1 MNEPQTRIY
10 EFGEFRL
17 DAVKRLLLQGEEISP
32 LMPKAFET
40 LLYLVRNGG
49 RVIDKDELMRE
60 VWTDTIVEENNLS
73 QNISILRRVLGEKKS
88 EHRFIVTVPGKG
100 FKFVAEVRAV
110 NESSADAPLKTI
122 AVLPFKPLVAENRNE
137 ALELGMADTLIAKLG
152 GEEIVVRP
160 FSAVR
165 HYASIGQEDSLLAA
179 RQLGVNAVLEGT
191 IHTAGDRIRVSA
203 RLVCGD
209 AGRQLWAGQF
219 DEKFDDIF
227 AVQDLIAERVAAA
240 LHIRLTG
247 EDKTRSTENVEA
259 YQFYVKGRV
268 HTEMLLLPELRKAIG
283 YFERA
288 IALDPNYALAYVGLA
303 EAYLR
308 LALVNNIPAAEAM
321 PQAKAAALR
330 ATGIAPRNADTFST
344 LAWIVF
350 WYEWDWQAA
359 EKYCLRG
366 IKLNPNNPFVRMVH
380 AHLLSNIGRHAE
392 ALAEIRRAREL
403 DPTSIFN
410 QAIEGQILLFA
421 GKTDEDLDTLK
432 ILTEAIPHF
441 WLGYLFISRV
451 YNEKQM
457 HTEAIAALAKAGELF
472 PANKESTALRGY
484 SLAKWGKLTQART
497 VLDELRQT
505 SNQEYVAPYNR
516 AMIHNALGESETAL
530 DYLEKAYSEKNVL
543 MVFLKVE
550 PKWNNLRGDARF
562 IELMQRMNFE

>member
-17 DAVKRLLLQGEEISP
+17 DAVKRLLLQGEEIVP
-32 LMPKAFET
+32 LMPKAFDT

-110 NESSADAPLKTI
+110 SESASDAPIKTI

-165 HYASIGQEDSLLAA
+165 HYASVGQEDCLLAA
-179 RQLGVNAVLEGT
+179 RQLGVQAVLEGT
-191 IHTAGDRIRVSA
+191 IQTAADRIRVSA

-209 AGRQLWAGQF
+209 AGKQLWAGQF
-219 DEKFDDIF
+219 DEKFGDIF
-227 AVQDLIAERVAAA
+227 AVQDLISERVAAA

-303 EAYLR
+303 EACLR
-308 LALVNNIPAAEAM
+308 LSLVNNVPAFEAM
-321 PQAKAAALR
+321 LQAKAAALR
-330 ATGIAPRNADTFST
+330 ATEIAPRNADTFST

-350 WYEWDWQAA
+350 WYDRDWQAA
-359 EKYCLRG
+359 ERYCLRG
-366 IKLNPNNPFVRMVH
+366 IKLNPNNSFVRMVH
-380 AHLLSNIGRHAE
+380 AHLLSNTGRHAE
-392 ALAEIRRAREL
+392 ALSEIRRAREL

-421 GKTDEDLDTLK
+421 GKTNEALDTLK
-432 ILTEAIPHF
+432 ILTEAIPNF

-457 HTEAIAALAKAGELF
+457 HAEAVAALAKAGELF

-484 SLAKWGKLTQART
+484 SLAKWGKLTQARA
-497 VLDELRQT
+497 VLDELRQF
-505 SNQEYVAPYNR
+505 SNREYVAPYNL
-516 AMIHNALGESETAL
+516 AMIHNALGESRTAL
-530 DYLEKAYSEKNVL
+530 DYLEKAFAEKNVL

-550 PKWNNLRGDARF
+550 PKWNNLRNEPRF
-562 IELMQRMNFE
+562 IDLMRRMNFE

>member
-1 MNEPQTRIY
+1 MNEAQTRIY

-17 DAVKRLLLQGEEISP
+17 DAVKRLLLKGDKTAA
-32 LMPKAFET
+32 LMPKAFDT
-40 LLYLVRNGG
+40 LLYLVQNGG

-73 QNISILRRVLGEKKS
+73 QNISILRRVLGEKKN

-100 FKFVAEVRAV
+100 FKFVAEVRAL

-122 AVLPFKPLVAENRNE
+122 AVLPFKPLIAENRNE

-165 HYASIGQEDSLLAA
+165 HYDSVEQDCLLAA
-179 RQLGVNAVLEGT
+179 HQLGVQAILEGT
-191 IHTAGDRIRVSA
+191 IQTVADRIRVSA
-203 RLVCGD
+203 RLVSSAEGK
-209 AGRQLWAGQF
+209 QLWAGQF
-219 DEKFDDIF
+219 DEKFTDIF
-227 AVQDLIAERVAAA
+227 AVQDLISERVAAA

-247 EDKTRSTENVEA
+247 EEKMRSTENVEA

-268 HTEMLLLPELRKAIG
+268 QTERLILPELRKAIG

-308 LALVNNIPAAEAM
+308 LALVNNIPADEAM

-330 ATGIAPRNADTFST
+330 ATEIAPRNADTFST

-350 WYEWDWQAA
+350 WYDWDWQAA

-366 IKLNPNNPFVRMVH
+366 IKLNPNNPFVRMVY
-380 AHLLSNIGRHAE
+380 AHLLSKVGRHAE

-403 DPTSIFN
+403 DPTSILN

-421 GKTDEDLDTLK
+421 GKADESLDTLK
-432 ILTEAIPHF
+432 IINETNPNF
-441 WLGYLFISRV
+441 WLSYLFISRV

-457 HTEAIAALAKAGELF
+457 HAEAIAALAKARELF
-472 PANKESTALRGY
+472 PANKEATALLGY
-484 SLAKWGKLTQART
+484 ALAKVGKLPQARA
-497 VLDELRQT
+497 VLDELRQS
-505 SNQEYVAPYNR
+505 SNQEYVAPYNL
-516 AMIHNALGESETAL
+516 AMIHNGLGESEKAL
-530 DYLEKAYSEKNVL
+530 DYLEKAYAEKNVL

-550 PKWNNLRGDARF
+550 PKWNNLRSDPHF
-562 IELMQRMNFE
+562 ISLLKRMRLE

>member
-1 MNEPQTRIY
+1 
-10 EFGEFRL
+10 
-17 DAVKRLLLQGEEISP
+17 
-32 LMPKAFET
+32 
-40 LLYLVRNGG
+40 
-49 RVIDKDELMRE
+49 
-60 VWTDTIVEENNLS
+60 
-73 QNISILRRVLGEKKS
+73 
-88 EHRFIVTVPGKG
+88 VPGKG

-110 NESSADAPLKTI
+110 SESASDAPLKTI
-122 AVLPFKPLVAENRNE
+122 AVLPFKPLIAENRNE

-165 HYASIGQEDSLLAA
+165 HYASIGQEDCSLAA
-179 RQLGVNAVLEGT
+179 RQLGVQAVLEGT
-191 IHTAGDRIRVSA
+191 IQTAGDRIRVSA

-209 AGRQLWAGQF
+209 AGKQLWAGQF

-227 AVQDLIAERVAAA
+227 AVQDLISERVAAA

-247 EDKTRSTENVEA
+247 ENKTRSMENVEA

-288 IALDPNYALAYVGLA
+288 IALDANYALAYVGLA
-303 EAYLR
+303 ESYLR
-308 LALVNNIPAAEAM
+308 LSLVNNIPADEAM

-330 ATGIAPRNADTFST
+330 ATEIAPLNAETFST

-350 WYEWDWQAA
+350 WYDRDWRAA

-380 AHLLSNIGRHAE
+380 AHLLSNTGRHTE
-392 ALAEIRRAREL
+392 ALAEIRCAREL
-403 DPTSIFN
+403 DPTSILN

-421 GKTDEDLDTLK
+421 GKTDEALDTLK
-432 ILTEAIPHF
+432 ILTEAIPNF

-457 HTEAIAALAKAGELF
+457 YDEAIAALAKAGELF

-484 SLAKWGKLTQART
+484 SLAKAGKLTEAQA
-497 VLDELRQT
+497 VLDELRQS
-505 SNQEYVAPYNR
+505 SNYVAPYNL
-516 AMIHNALGESETAL
+516 AMIHNGLGETETAL

-550 PKWNNLRGDARF
+550 PKWNNLRNEPRF
-562 IELMQRMNFE
+562 IDLMKRMNLQ

>member
-1 MNEPQTRIY
+1 MDEPQTRIY

-17 DAVKRLLLQGEEISP
+17 DAVKRLLLKGGEISL
-32 LMPKAFET
+32 LMPKAFDT
-40 LLYLVRNGG
+40 LLYLVQNGG

-110 NESSADAPLKTI
+110 SESASDAPLKTI
-122 AVLPFKPLVAENRNE
+122 AVLPFKPLIAENRNE

-165 HYASIGQEDSLLAA
+165 HYASIGQEDCSLAA
-179 RQLGVNAVLEGT
+179 RQLGVQAVLEGT
-191 IHTAGDRIRVSA
+191 IQTAGDRIRVSA

-209 AGRQLWAGQF
+209 AGKQLWAGQF

-227 AVQDLIAERVAAA
+227 AVQDLISERVAAA

-247 EDKTRSTENVEA
+247 ENKTRSMENVEA

-303 EAYLR
+303 ESYLR
-308 LALVNNIPAAEAM
+308 LSLVNNIPADEAM

-330 ATGIAPRNADTFST
+330 ATEIAPLNADTFST

-350 WYEWDWQAA
+350 WYDRDWRAA

-380 AHLLSNIGRHAE
+380 AHLLSNTGRHTE

-421 GKTDEDLDTLK
+421 GKTDEALDTLK
-432 ILTEAIPHF
+432 ILTEAIPNF

-457 HTEAIAALAKAGELF
+457 YDEAIAALAKAGELF

-484 SLAKWGKLTQART
+484 SLAKAGKLTEAQA
-497 VLDELRQT
+497 VLDELRQS
-505 SNQEYVAPYNR
+505 SNYVAPYNL
-516 AMIHNALGESETAL
+516 AMIHNGLGETETAL

-550 PKWNNLRGDARF
+550 PKWNNLQNEPRF
-562 IELMQRMNFE
+562 IDLMKRMNLQ

>member
-1 MNEPQTRIY
+1 MNEAQTRIY

-17 DAVKRLLLQGEEISP
+17 DAVKRLLLKGDKTAA
-32 LMPKAFET
+32 LMPKAFDT
-40 LLYLVRNGG
+40 LLYLVQNGG

-73 QNISILRRVLGEKKS
+73 QNISILRRVLGEKKN

-100 FKFVAEVRAV
+100 FKFVAEVRAL

-122 AVLPFKPLVAENRNE
+122 AVLPFKPLIAENRNE

-165 HYASIGQEDSLLAA
+165 HYDSVEQDCLLAA
-179 RQLGVNAVLEGT
+179 HQLGVQAILEGT
-191 IHTAGDRIRVSA
+191 IQTVADRIRVSA
-203 RLVCGD
+203 RLVSSAEGK
-209 AGRQLWAGQF
+209 QLWAGQF
-219 DEKFDDIF
+219 DEKFTDIF
-227 AVQDLIAERVAAA
+227 AVQDLISERVAAA

-247 EDKTRSTENVEA
+247 EEKMRSTENVEA

-268 HTEMLLLPELRKAIG
+268 HTERLILPELRKAIG

-308 LALVNNIPAAEAM
+308 LALVNNIPADEAM

-330 ATGIAPRNADTFST
+330 ATEIAPRNADTFST

-350 WYEWDWQAA
+350 WYDWDWQAA

-366 IKLNPNNPFVRMVH
+366 IKLNPNNPFVRMVY
-380 AHLLSNIGRHAE
+380 AHLLSKVGRHAE

-403 DPTSIFN
+403 DPTSILN

-421 GKTDEDLDTLK
+421 GKADESLDTLK
-432 ILTEAIPHF
+432 IINETNPNF
-441 WLGYLFISRV
+441 WLSYLFIARV

-457 HTEAIAALAKAGELF
+457 HAEAIAALAKARELF
-472 PANKESTALRGY
+472 PANKEATALLGY
-484 SLAKWGKLTQART
+484 ALAKVGKLPQARA
-497 VLDELRQT
+497 VLDELRQS
-505 SNQEYVAPYNR
+505 SNQEYVAPYNL
-516 AMIHNALGESETAL
+516 AMIHNGLGESEKAL
-530 DYLEKAYSEKNVL
+530 DYLEKAYAEKNVL

-550 PKWNNLRGDARF
+550 PKWNNLRSDPHF
-562 IELMQRMNFE
+562 ISLLKRMRLE

>member
-1 MNEPQTRIY
+1 
-10 EFGEFRL
+10 
-17 DAVKRLLLQGEEISP
+17 
-32 LMPKAFET
+32 
-40 LLYLVRNGG
+40 
-49 RVIDKDELMRE
+49 
-60 VWTDTIVEENNLS
+60 
-73 QNISILRRVLGEKKS
+73 
-88 EHRFIVTVPGKG
+88 
-100 FKFVAEVRAV
+100 
-110 NESSADAPLKTI
+110 
-122 AVLPFKPLVAENRNE
+122 
-137 ALELGMADTLIAKLG
+137 
-152 GEEIVVRP
+152 
-160 FSAVR
+160 
-165 HYASIGQEDSLLAA
+165 LLAA
-179 RQLGVNAVLEGT
+179 HQLGVQAILEGT
-191 IHTAGDRIRVSA
+191 IQTVADRIRVSA
-203 RLVCGD
+203 RLVSSAEGK
-209 AGRQLWAGQF
+209 QLWAGQF
-219 DEKFDDIF
+219 DEKFNDIF
-227 AVQDLIAERVAAA
+227 AVQDLISERVAAA

-247 EDKTRSTENVEA
+247 EEKMRSTENVEA

-268 HTEMLLLPELRKAIG
+268 HTERLILPELRKAIG

-330 ATGIAPRNADTFST
+330 ATEIAPRNADTFST

-350 WYEWDWQAA
+350 WYDWDWQAA
-359 EKYCLRG
+359 EKHCLRG

-380 AHLLSNIGRHAE
+380 AHLLSNTGRHAE

-421 GKTDEDLDTLK
+421 GKTDEALDTLK
-432 ILTEAIPHF
+432 ILTEAIPNF

-484 SLAKWGKLTQART
+484 SLAKVGKLTQARA
-497 VLDELRQT
+497 VLDELRQS
-505 SNQEYVAPYNR
+505 SNREYVAPYNL
-516 AMIHNALGESETAL
+516 AMIHNALGETETAL

-550 PKWNNLRGDARF
+550 PKWNNLRNEPRF
-562 IELMQRMNFE
+562 IVLMRRMNFE

>member
-1 MNEPQTRIY
+1 MDEPQTRIY

-17 DAVKRLLLQGEEISP
+17 DAVKRLLLKGGEISL
-32 LMPKAFET
+32 LMPKAFDT
-40 LLYLVRNGG
+40 LLYLVQNGG

-110 NESSADAPLKTI
+110 SESASDAPLKTI
-122 AVLPFKPLVAENRNE
+122 AVLPFKPLIAENRNE

-165 HYASIGQEDSLLAA
+165 HYASVGQEDCLLAA
-179 RQLGVNAVLEGT
+179 RQLGVQAVLEGT
-191 IHTAGDRIRVSA
+191 IQTAGDRIRVSA

-209 AGRQLWAGQF
+209 AGKQLWAGQF
-219 DEKFDDIF
+219 NEKFDDIF
-227 AVQDLIAERVAAA
+227 AVQDLISERVAAA

-247 EDKTRSTENVEA
+247 ENKTRSMENVEA

-288 IALDPNYALAYVGLA
+288 IALDANYALAYVGLA
-303 EAYLR
+303 QSYLR
-308 LALVNNIPAAEAM
+308 LSLVNNIPADEAM

-330 ATGIAPRNADTFST
+330 ATEIAPLNADTFST

-350 WYEWDWQAA
+350 WYDRDWRAA

-366 IKLNPNNPFVRMVH
+366 IKLNPNNPFVRVVH
-380 AHLLSNIGRHAE
+380 AHLLSNTGRHTE

-421 GKTDEDLDTLK
+421 GKTDEALDTLK
-432 ILTEAIPHF
+432 ILTEAIPNF

-457 HTEAIAALAKAGELF
+457 YDEAIAALAKAGELF

-484 SLAKWGKLTQART
+484 SLAKAGKLTEAQA
-497 VLDELRQT
+497 VLDELRQS
-505 SNQEYVAPYNR
+505 SNYVAPYNL
-516 AMIHNALGESETAL
+516 AMIHNGLGETETAL

-550 PKWNNLRGDARF
+550 PKWNNLRNEPRF
-562 IELMQRMNFE
+562 IDLMKRMNLQ

>member
-1 MNEPQTRIY
+1 MDEPQTRIY

-17 DAVKRLLLQGEEISP
+17 DAVKRLLLKGGEISL
-32 LMPKAFET
+32 LMPKAFDT
-40 LLYLVRNGG
+40 LLYLVQNGG

-110 NESSADAPLKTI
+110 SESASDAPIKTI

-165 HYASIGQEDSLLAA
+165 HYASIGQEDCSLAA
-179 RQLGVNAVLEGT
+179 RQLGVQAVLEGT
-191 IHTAGDRIRVSA
+191 IQTAGDRIRVSA

-209 AGRQLWAGQF
+209 AGKQLWAGQF

-227 AVQDLIAERVAAA
+227 AVQDLISERVAAA

-247 EDKTRSTENVEA
+247 ENKTRSMENVEA

-303 EAYLR
+303 ESYLR
-308 LALVNNIPAAEAM
+308 LSLVNNIPADEAM

-330 ATGIAPRNADTFST
+330 ATEIAPLNADTFST

-350 WYEWDWQAA
+350 WYDRDWRAA

-380 AHLLSNIGRHAE
+380 AHLLSNTGRHTE

-421 GKTDEDLDTLK
+421 GKTDEALDTLK
-432 ILTEAIPHF
+432 ILTEAIPNF

-457 HTEAIAALAKAGELF
+457 YDEAIAALAKAGELF

-484 SLAKWGKLTQART
+484 SLAKAGKLTEAQA
-497 VLDELRQT
+497 VLDELRQS
-505 SNQEYVAPYNR
+505 SNYVAPYNL
-516 AMIHNALGESETAL
+516 AMIHNGLGETETAL

-550 PKWNNLRGDARF
+550 PKWNNLQNEPRF
-562 IELMQRMNFE
+562 IDLMKRMNLQ